1 MTSKELINIGIRNQ
15 QLVINGVI
23 SYYDDDISETYYNKQ
38 QIALENM
45 PESLRVMV
53 TSEIPMRSYNIIGV
67 ENIRD
72 MLYKDNFTMVKSKVE
87 PLALYKLQDVIE
99 DIYINNK
106 KVIFTMGKGGVG
118 KTSIAATI
126 ALGLSRKGVKVHLA
140 TTDPADHLRNVI
152 EEQPFISM
160 SHIDEE
166 DELMKYREIVLQK
179 AMENNLSKEDI
190 DYIEEDLRSPCTQE
204 IAVFR
209 AFANIVAKSNE
220 EVVIIDTAPTGHTLL
235 LLDSTQSYYKE
246 VKRSM
251 GDTDEAIREL
261 LPRLRDKNK
270 TEVIITTLPESTPV
284 YESLRLEEN
293 SVATRRSECLSTF
306 KYELNHLE
314 VYMNTQE
321 GKNKIPEIKCIGKP
335 KVAFLC
341 VHNSCR
347 SQIAEALGKKYATDV
362 FESYSAGTELKDH
375 INPDAVRMM
384 KKMHGIDM
392 EKDQYNKLLFDIP
405 TPDVIILMGCNVGCP
420 NLPHQYLED
429 WGLED
434 PTGKGDEEFEVI
446 IKMIEKRIKELREKL
461 AI

>member
-1 MTSKELINIGIRNQ
+1 MGRLLNGVGKTSTACATAVTFADTGKKVLLISTDPASNLQDVFGTKLTSKELINIGIRNQ

-220 EVVIIDTAPTGHTLL
+220 EVVIIDTL
-235 LLDSTQSYYKE
+235 QQVIRYYF
-246 VKRSM
+246 S
-251 GDTDEAIREL
+251 I
-261 LPRLRDKNK
+261 
-270 TEVIITTLPESTPV
+270 
-284 YESLRLEEN
+284 
-293 SVATRRSECLSTF
+293 
-306 KYELNHLE
+306 
-314 VYMNTQE
+314 Q
-321 GKNKIPEIKCIGKP
+321 P
-335 KVAFLC
+335 K
-341 VHNSCR
+341 
-347 SQIAEALGKKYATDV
+347 
-362 FESYSAGTELKDH
+362 
-375 INPDAVRMM
+375 
-384 KKMHGIDM
+384 
-392 EKDQYNKLLFDIP
+392 
-405 TPDVIILMGCNVGCP
+405 
-420 NLPHQYLED
+420 
-429 WGLED
+429 
-434 PTGKGDEEFEVI
+434 VI
-446 IKMIEKRIKELREKL
+446 IKK
-461 AI
+461 